1 MVGNISTIAGNG
13 VIGFSGDN
21 RPAITAQ
28 FNDATGIDLDVT
40 RQRVYIADSGNNRI
54 RLIKQS
60 TGIISTVAGNGAA
73 RYTGDSG
80 PATLASLDNPS
91 DVALDPLY
99 NLLYIADT
107 NNDVIRMVN
116 ISTGIITTV
125 AGMGMRGYSGDGGQ
139 ATSAYLSNPNS
150 VAFDSS
156 SRTLYISDSGNCAI
170 RSLSV
175 ASGIISTL
183 VTAAY
188 CAGYSSNYDNYNYYA
203 TGGVAVN
210 PTIGAVYYSLTY
222 LNTIQMVDV
231 STKIVSL
238 VAGSNSSSG
247 YRGDGGLGKKALL
260 NNPTFI
266 AVHATTG
273 NIYISDVISSAIR
286 MITKSS
292 GIITTVAGTGVAGY
306 SGDGGLATQAQLY
319 YPSGVAVDSST
330 GKLYIADT
338 DNNIIR
344 AVEGIVSSP
353 RTVPI
358 PPSESALTLFGSLF
372 YFISSAHSHLST
384 CSFKD
389 LKSCLSTC
397 PSVRSTLSV
406 ALYVYV
412 YVYVYPSFGLL
423 LVPLYFNL

>member
-1 MVGNISTIAGNG
+1 MIGNISTIAGNG

-21 RPAITAQ
+21 RPATTAQ
-28 FNDATGIDLDVT
+28 FNDAAGIDLDVT

-80 PATLASLDNPS
+80 PATLAALNDPS

-99 NLLYIADT
+99 NLLYIADSK
-107 NNDVIRMVN
+107 NDVIRMVN

-125 AGMGMRGYSGDGGQ
+125 AGMGMRGSSGDGGQ
-139 ATSAYLSNPNS
+139 ATSAYLSGPNS

-183 VTAAY
+183 ITVGY
-188 CAGYSSNYDNYNYYA
+188 CGGYYSYSYDNYRYYA

-222 LNTIQMVDV
+222 LNTIQMINV
-231 STKIVSL
+231 STKTVSL

-247 YRGDGGLGKKALL
+247 YRGDGGLAKKALL
-260 NNPTFI
+260 NNPTFV

-273 NIYISDVISSAIR
+273 NIYISDASSSAIR
-286 MITKSS
+286 MVTKSS
-292 GIITTVAGTGVAGY
+292 GIITTVAGTGVSGY
-306 SGDGGLATQAQLY
+306 SGDGGLATQAQLF
-319 YPSGVAVDSST
+319 YPSGVAVDSTT
-330 GKLYIADT
+330 GMLYIADT

-358 PPSESALTLFGSLF
+358 PPSESAL
-372 YFISSAHSHLST
+372 
-384 CSFKD
+384 
-389 LKSCLSTC
+389 LK
-397 PSVRSTLSV
+397 
-406 ALYVYV
+406 
-412 YVYVYPSFGLL
+412 
-423 LVPLYFNL
+423 LYFVHYFTLVYFSLLYFTLLYLECALTPF